1 MVIKSLNL
9 KKAFSHEAG
18 RKDKI
23 CSTLFRSGI
32 LLFFVISLIHV
43 SPLEA
48 FFSHDEFE
56 GFLKRY
62 VHNGHVDYKSMF
74 KNQYPLTHYLKLVA
88 KYPQKK
94 LVAEPRNNKIAFYIN
109 VYNAI
114 TIKRVLENYPPIYKS
129 NVFKVKKTFKTIKN
143 IKGVWGSTK
152 SKVAGKMLTLDDI
165 YNDILREKFREP
177 LINFALALASVG
189 SPKLQSYAFRGVKLK
204 RQLSDCAREFINDK
218 SRNKFCEKC
227 DTTKLSPIFKWY
239 GEDFTRKYGKKPA
252 LNKKYGKNL
261 GAVLDFISRYIP
273 KKYFQRLQKKSHNI
287 AFFEFNWKLNE

>member
-1 MVIKSLNL
+1 LIKFLNV
-9 KKAFSHEAG
+9 KKAFSHEDEH
-18 RKDKI
+18 RDKAYTAL
-23 CSTLFRSGI
+23 CLGGI

-62 VHNGHVDYKSMF
+62 VHNGHVNYKGML

-94 LVAEPRNNKIAFYIN
+94 LVAESRNNKIAFYIN

-114 TIKRVLENYPPIYKS
+114 TIKRVLDSYPPVYKS
-129 NVFKVKKTFKTIKN
+129 RVFKVRKTFKTIKN
-143 IKGVWGSTK
+143 IKGVWGSAK

-165 YNDILREKFREP
+165 YHDILREKFREP
-177 LINFALALASVG
+177 LVHFALVLASVG
-189 SPKLQSYAFRGVKLK
+189 SPKLHSYAFRGVKLK
-204 RQLSDCAREFINDK
+204 RQLSDCAREFINDT

-227 DTTKLSPIFKWY
+227 DTTKLSSIFKWY
-239 GEDFTRKYGKKPA
+239 GEDFTQKYGKNPA
-252 LNKKYGKNL
+252 INKKYGKKL
-261 GAVLDFISRYIP
+261 GAVLDFVSRYIP
-273 KKYFQRLQKKSHNI
+273 KKYFHRLQRKNHNI
-287 AFFEFNWKLNE
+287 EFFEFNWKLNE